1 MANSRYL
8 VLILGL
14 VVALAALPA
23 CSLLKT
29 DSEEIS
35 SDEVPAVDA
44 ATDAVPEA
52 SAEVPPPTD
61 ALADTATPTEPPPI
75 AENVPTDPAL
85 GAPAPVDPLA
95 AAPVEPAAA
104 EPPTAPEATST
115 TTMASG
121 ATEDYSVQQGDTLM
135 KIAFETY
142 GDLYRWKDIYELNR
156 DRIQDSNDVPVGTVL
171 KVEIPAQR
179 VVIERNGE
187 KYLIKK
193 GDTLGGISSEVYGT
207 KEKWRKLWDNNRQL
221 IRDPNKIFAGFYL
234 YYVPEA
240 GEPQQVTPAPLAGN
254 PGGAEIPSVPE
265 QRQPAADA
273 LAGSATTPPAVQ

>member
-85 GAPAPVDPLA
+85 GAPA
-95 AAPVEPAAA
+95 
-104 EPPTAPEATST
+104 
-115 TTMASG
+115 G
-121 ATEDYSVQQGDTLM
+121 RG
-135 KIAFETY
+135 
-142 GDLYRWKDIYELNR
+142 R
-156 DRIQDSNDVPVGTVL
+156 
-171 KVEIPAQR
+171 
-179 VVIERNGE
+179 
-187 KYLIKK
+187 
-193 GDTLGGISSEVYGT
+193 
-207 KEKWRKLWDNNRQL
+207 
-221 IRDPNKIFAGFYL
+221 
-234 YYVPEA
+234 
-240 GEPQQVTPAPLAGN
+240 
-254 PGGAEIPSVPE
+254 
-265 QRQPAADA
+265 AADS
-273 LAGSATTPPAVQ
+273 AGGNVDDDDGKRRHGRLQRPARRYAHEDCF